1 MRKLLATVIAI
12 ICLCFASTG
21 AGQAKTADASSSRCD
36 WIKAESSSGIRVA
49 QIDHCCVGARR
60 MPDDTTRCVYACNDM
75 IDNCTGKMI
84 RAGYPHIAFDG
95 YTPEACIDFILN
107 TPWCSP

>member
-1 MRKLLATVIAI
+1 MKKLLATAIAVIAI
-12 ICLCFASTG
+12 CFAWSG
-21 AGQAKTADASSSRCD
+21 EGQAAMERALSSRCD
-36 WIKAESSSGIRVA
+36 WIKAESSASGVRVA

-60 MPDDTTRCVYACNDM
+60 MPDDTTQCVYACNDM

-95 YTPEACIDFILN
+95 YTPEACIEFILL
-107 TPWCSP
+107 TPWCE

>member
-1 MRKLLATVIAI
+1 
-12 ICLCFASTG
+12 
-21 AGQAKTADASSSRCD
+21 
-36 WIKAESSSGIRVA
+36 
-49 QIDHCCVGARR
+49 

-95 YTPEACIDFILN
+95 YTPAACIDFILN